1 MRNTRF
7 TLGAA
12 SARRREFELLYDKY
26 SGRIYGFAMQLSGGD
41 TYLSEEILQITFL
54 RLWEH
59 FAELRDQT
67 KALNYMFQT
76 ARNTFFNYC
85 EHETVRF
92 VYTDYILQ
100 REQEA
105 DNHDEQQQDAY
116 FLEEYLKEIVVKMP
130 PMRRKVFVMSR
141 YKHMTNKEIAR
152 QLGISEKTVEVH
164 ITLALRE
171 LRERLND

>member
-1 MRNTRF
+1 MKNAHF
-7 TLGAA
+7 ILG
-12 SARRREFELLYDKY
+12 SKLGRRHEFERLYNQY

-59 FAELRDQT
+59 FDELKDQT

-76 ARNTFFNYC
+76 ARNTFLNYC

-92 VYTDYILQ
+92 IYTDYILARQ
-100 REQEA
+100 QEA
-105 DNHDEQQQDAY
+105 DNYEAEQQDAR
-116 FLEEYLKEIVVKMP
+116 FLEEYLKEIVAKMP
-130 PMRRKVFVMSR
+130 PVRRKVFVMSR
-141 YKHMTNKEIAR
+141 YKHMTNKEIAKE
-152 QLGISEKTVEVH
+152 LGISEKTVEVH

-171 LRERLND
+171 LRERMND

>member
-1 MRNTRF
+1 MMKNTRF
-7 TLGAA
+7 ILSV
-12 SARRREFELLYDKY
+12 SARRREFEKLYDEY

-59 FAELRDQT
+59 FEDLRDKT

-76 ARNTFFNYC
+76 ARNTFINYC

-92 VYTDYILQ
+92 VYTDYILTRQ
-100 REQEA
+100 QEA
-105 DNHDEQQQDAY
+105 DNHDEQQQDAH
-116 FLEEYLKEIVVKMP
+116 FLEEYLREIVAKMP

-141 YKHMTNKEIAR
+141 YRHLSNKEIAK

>member
-1 MRNTRF
+1 MKNTKF
-7 TLGAA
+7 TLFGK
-12 SARRREFELLYDKY
+12 STRKSEFERLYDQY

-59 FAELRDQT
+59 FDELRDPA
-67 KALNYMFQT
+67 KALTYMFQT
-76 ARNTFFNYC
+76 ARNTFLNYC
-85 EHETVRF
+85 EHETIRF
-92 VYTDYILQ
+92 LYTDYILQ
-100 REQEA
+100 RRQEA
-105 DNHDEQQQDAY
+105 DNHEELQQDAR
-116 FLEEYLKEIVVKMP
+116 FLEEYLREIVAKMP

-141 YKHMTNKEIAR
+141 YRHMSNKDIAKK
-152 QLGISEKTVEVH
+152 LGISEKTVEVH

>member
-1 MRNTRF
+1 MKNAHF
-7 TLGAA
+7 ILG
-12 SARRREFELLYDKY
+12 SKLGRRHEFECLYNQY

-59 FAELRDQT
+59 FDELKDQT

-76 ARNTFFNYC
+76 ARNTFLNYC

-92 VYTDYILQ
+92 VYTDYILARQ
-100 REQEA
+100 QEA
-105 DNHDEQQQDAY
+105 DNYEAEQQDAR
-116 FLEEYLKEIVVKMP
+116 FLEEYLKEIVAKMP
-130 PMRRKVFVMSR
+130 PVRRKVFVMSR
-141 YKHMTNKEIAR
+141 YKHMTNKEIAKE
-152 QLGISEKTVEVH
+152 LGISEKTVEVH

-171 LRERLND
+171 LRERMND

>member
-1 MRNTRF
+1 MKNAHF
-7 TLGAA
+7 ILG
-12 SARRREFELLYDKY
+12 SKLGRRYEFERLYNQY

-59 FAELRDQT
+59 FDELKDQT

-76 ARNTFFNYC
+76 ARNTFLNYC

-92 VYTDYILQ
+92 VYTDYILARQ
-100 REQEA
+100 QEA
-105 DNHDEQQQDAY
+105 DNYEAEQQDAR
-116 FLEEYLKEIVVKMP
+116 FLEEYLKEIVAKMP
-130 PMRRKVFVMSR
+130 PVRRKVFVMSR
-141 YKHMTNKEIAR
+141 YKHMTNKEIAKE
-152 QLGISEKTVEVH
+152 LGISEKTVEVH

-171 LRERLND
+171 LRERMND